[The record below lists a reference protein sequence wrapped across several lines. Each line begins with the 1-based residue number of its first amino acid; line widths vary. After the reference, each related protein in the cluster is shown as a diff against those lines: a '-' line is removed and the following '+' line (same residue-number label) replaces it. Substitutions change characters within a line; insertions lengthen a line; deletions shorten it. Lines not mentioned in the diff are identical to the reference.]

1 MTEINNEV
9 EKPDTNLRGYLI
21 FLVGQW
27 ISMFG
32 SNVVGFSI
40 IWFLTVTTGSTFVLG
55 LAAFLNFA
63 PFIIATPIA
72 GVFIDRWN
80 RKKVIAFVDFMQAFF
95 TIILIVCFVIDVF
108 SSLELVAILL
118 ALNTIRAL
126 FGAFHVSA
134 VDTLLP
140 IMVPKKQ
147 LSRINGINYLVN
159 GIIGGIAGPI
169 IGAYTLE
176 VLLIPLK
183 SILWLDVFT
192 FLIAI
197 FPTVLI
203 YIPEVTRKISDKTE
217 KASFRTEFSEGLKFI
232 RDTPGLFA
240 LLFVFAGAN
249 FFMTPFYT
257 QIPLFVTAIHLGG
270 ATQLAFLFGAQQAG
284 MLIGSTM
291 MSTWKGFENHARG
304 VALGLFLGYLGFLIM
319 VAAPIGYFEI
329 IAIGLFMAGFTLPVA
344 NVSSEAIW
352 ASTVPQGILGRVYAV
367 RRTLAQITAPVAML
381 LSGIIAEIVNL
392 NLVLLVCALSGLIVL
407 AYSWFFTR
415 LPEVEKLIEIEEK
428 AEAQPFIS

>member
-1 MTEINNEV
+1 MTEINNSE
-9 EKPDTNLRGYLI
+9 EKSDTNLRGYLI

-40 IWFLTVTTGSTFVLG
+40 IWFLTVITGSSFVLG
-55 LAAFLNFA
+55 LATFLNFA
-63 PFIIATPIA
+63 PFLIATPVA
-72 GVFIDRWN
+72 GVFIDRWS

-95 TIILIVCFVIDVF
+95 TVILIGFFVIEIF
-108 SSLELVAILL
+108 TPLELVAILL

-126 FGAFHVSA
+126 FGAFHTSA

-140 IMVPKKQ
+140 IMVPKKH
-147 LSRINGINYLVN
+147 LSRVNGINYLVN

-183 SILWLDVFT
+183 SILWLDVIT

-203 YIPEVTRKISDKTE
+203 YFPKVKRKVLDKE
-217 KASFRTEFSEGLKFI
+217 ESSFRTEFSEGMKFI
-232 RDTPGLFA
+232 RETPGLFA

-249 FFMTPFYT
+249 FFLSPFYI
-257 QIPLFVTAIHLGG
+257 QLPLFVTAIHLGG
-270 ATQLAFLFGAQQAG
+270 ASQLAFLFSAQQAG
-284 MLIGSTM
+284 MLIGSTV
-291 MSTWKGFENHARG
+291 MSSWKGFENHARG
-304 VALGLFLGYLGFLIM
+304 VALALFMGYIGFITML
-319 VAAPIGYFEI
+319 AAPIGYFQI
-329 IAIGLFMAGFTLPVA
+329 IATGLLIAGFALPVA

-367 RRTLAQITAPVAML
+367 LRTLAPITSPIAML
-381 LSGIIAEIVNL
+381 LSGVIAEFINL
-392 NLVLLVCALSGLIVL
+392 TLVLLICAICGLLVL
-407 AYSWFFTR
+407 GYSWFFTR
-415 LPEVEKLIEIEEK
+415 LPEVEKLIEIEKKTET
-428 AEAQPFIS
+428 QPTLS

>member
-1 MTEINNEV
+1 MTEINNEI
-9 EKPDTNLRGYLI
+9 EKPDTNIRGYLI

-27 ISMFG
+27 ISIFG

-55 LAAFLNFA
+55 LSTFLNFA

-72 GVFIDRWN
+72 GVFIDRWS

-95 TIILIVCFVIDVF
+95 TVILIGFFVIDIF
-108 SSLELVAILL
+108 NPLELVAILL
-118 ALNTIRAL
+118 TLNTIRAL
-126 FGAFHVSA
+126 FGAFHTSA

-140 IMVPKKQ
+140 IMVPKQ
-147 LSRINGINYLVN
+147 HYSRINGINYLVN

-169 IGAYTLE
+169 IGAFTLE

-183 SILWLDVFT
+183 TILWLDVLT

-197 FPTVLI
+197 IPTVLI
-203 YIPEVTRKISDKTE
+203 YFPKVKRKISDKKEET
-217 KASFRTEFSEGLKFI
+217 SFRTEFKQGMNFI

-249 FFMTPFYT
+249 LFMTPFYT
-257 QIPLFVTAIHLGG
+257 QLPLFVTTTHFGG
-270 ATQLAFLFGAQQAG
+270 ATQLAFLFTAQQAG
-284 MLIGSTM
+284 MLIGSTV
-291 MSTWKGFENHARG
+291 MSTWKGFENHSRG
-304 VALGLFLGYLGFLIM
+304 VAIGLFIGYLGFVIV
-319 VAAPIGYFEI
+319 VAAPLGYFEI
-329 IAIGLFMAGFTLPVA
+329 IATGLFLAGFTLPIA

-352 ASTVPQGILGRVYAV
+352 ASIVPQGILGRVYAV

-381 LSGIIAEIVNL
+381 MSGIIAEFINL
-392 NLVLLVCALSGLIVL
+392 NLVLLTCTLFGLMVL
-407 AYSWFFTR
+407 GYSWFFTR
-415 LPEVEKLIEIEEK
+415 LPEVEKLIEFKDTVET
-428 AEAQPFIS
+428 QPIVS

>member
-1 MTEINNEV
+1 MTEINNRI
-9 EKPDTNLRGYLI
+9 EKTTNLRGYLI
-21 FLVGQW
+21 FLIGQW

-63 PFIIATPIA
+63 PFIVATPIA
-72 GVFIDRWN
+72 GVFIDRWS
-80 RKKVIAFVDFMQAFF
+80 RKKVIASVDFMQALF
-95 TIILIVCFVIDVF
+95 TMILIGCFVIDIF
-108 SSLELVAILL
+108 KPLELVAILL

-169 IGAYTLE
+169 IGAFTLE

-183 SILWLDVFT
+183 TILWLDVIT

-197 FPTVLI
+197 LPTVLI
-203 YIPEVTRKISDKTE
+203 YIPEVKRKISDKKE
-217 KASFRTEFSEGLKFI
+217 NDSFKTEFTDGLKFI
-232 RDTPGLFA
+232 RETPGLFA

-257 QIPLFVTAIHLGG
+257 QLPLFVTAIHPGG
-270 ATQLAFLFGAQQAG
+270 ATHLAFLFTAQQAG
-284 MLIGSTM
+284 MLIGSTI
-291 MSTWKGFENHARG
+291 MSTWKGFENHAKG
-304 VALGLFLGYLGFLIM
+304 VALGLFLGYIGFVIM

-352 ASTVPQGILGRVYAV
+352 AITVPQDILGRVYAV
-367 RRTLAQITAPVAML
+367 RRTLAQITAPVAMIM
-381 LSGIIAEIVNL
+381 SGIIAEFINL
-392 NLVLLVCALSGLIVL
+392 NFVLLICSLFGLIVL
-407 AYSWFFTR
+407 GYSWFFTR
-415 LPEVEKLIEIEEK
+415 LPEVERLIEIEK
-428 AEAQPFIS
+428 ASEALLIIS